1 MSDSPTAV
9 EHLSETA
16 MTQDVVPDD
25 KPAIEPP
32 LPSIPPI
39 SIAVRGG
46 CFASDD
52 EARAFANRLGS
63 VLCEISRHI
72 DMRTIDGV
80 TIGVDYTQALAEL
93 DRGRAEL
100 RPLTHSTAEDDGVI
114 GAAMAPSVLRDG
126 IVKTHLIFHF
136 GLVAGLA
143 VEDLTSEE
151 WQFALHAVAH
161 ESAHVEVTA
170 ALDDAFPRT
179 ILQEQITDHLQG
191 RRMEVI
197 NAAWDEYG
205 ATRIS
210 AAFGLDPTPSYLEI
224 FLSSLR
230 SARENADDA
239 ITAYRTQGNLDQVM
253 TGVILA
259 YGNLVKFAGY
269 LLGTLDGLAK
279 PVEDLPEL
287 VEALQGHWFED
298 GFNQLHETFQA
309 IWSRWGKWESRDE
322 FQPIADVF
330 VTIMEDGGFFMVG
343 QQDGAMRVDIPL
355 RPQNTPFHPVW
366 ARFGRR

>member
-1 MSDSPTAV
+1 
-9 EHLSETA
+9 
-16 MTQDVVPDD
+16 MTQEAIPDD
-25 KPAIEPP
+25 KPAIKLP

-52 EARAFANRLGS
+52 EARAFANRLGG

-100 RPLTHSTAEDDGVI
+100 RPLTHSTAEADGVI

-126 IVKTHLIFHF
+126 EVKTHLIFHV
-136 GLVAGLA
+136 GLVAGLGA
-143 VEDLTSEE
+143 EDLESEE

-170 ALDDAFPRT
+170 ALDHAFPGT

-210 AAFGLDPTPSYLEI
+210 AAFGLDPTPGYIEI

-230 SARENADDA
+230 SARQNADDA
-239 ITAYRTQGNLDQVM
+239 ITGYRTHGNLDQVM
-253 TGVILA
+253 TEVILA
-259 YGNLVKFAGY
+259 YGNLVKFSGY

-279 PVEDLPEL
+279 APDDHSEL
-287 VEALQGHWFED
+287 AEALRGHWFEH
-298 GFNQLHETFQA
+298 GFRRLHSTFQDL
-309 IWSRWGKWESRDE
+309 WGRWGKWESREE
-322 FQPIADVF
+322 FGPIADVF
-330 VTIMEDGGFFMVG
+330 VEIMEEGGFFMVG
-343 QQDGAMRVDIPL
+343 QQDGTMRIDVPFL
-355 RPQNTPFHPVW
+355 PQNTPYHPLW
-366 ARFGRR
+366 APFGRR